1 MKNIYIVLSLL
12 FSILSFAQKQTRY
25 TLVDQQISQIPIRS
39 TYSTDAIADY
49 INAHFQ
55 TDDEKIRA
63 VFYWTASNINYDVD
77 KMVAL
82 NNKEALE
89 NNSTRILKSKK
100 GVCSDYT
107 KIFKEIA
114 NKVGIE
120 TETISGY
127 TKQNGTVDT
136 MSHAWSA
143 SKIDN
148 HWYVFDPTW
157 GSGYVNNGKFVNTFD
172 NQYFKV
178 NPSDII
184 ASHMP
189 YDYMWQFLNYPIS
202 NQEFYNG
209 STGVD
214 KSKKRFDFEAEISK
228 YYKSSEMEQLIGSS
242 ARIKKN
248 GVVNTMILNQ
258 LTYEK
263 SKIEYYKQ
271 VKTSDYFNTVVS
283 LYNEGVN
290 DLNKFI
296 KYRNKQFKPITSDKE
311 LKAMIDGPRNKL
323 RRCQE
328 MLNNFGSIDERNVSS
343 IKAIK
348 QSLEESIGQTEEHTA
363 FVNAYLSRS
372 KVVRETMFY
381 KINRL

>member
-1 MKNIYIVLSLL
+1 
-12 FSILSFAQKQTRY
+12 
-25 TLVDQQISQIPIRS
+25 
-39 TYSTDAIADY
+39 
-49 INAHFQ
+49 
-55 TDDEKIRA
+55 
-63 VFYWTASNINYDVD
+63 
-77 KMVAL
+77 
-82 NNKEALE
+82 
-89 NNSTRILKSKK
+89 
-100 GVCSDYT
+100 
-107 KIFKEIA
+107 
-114 NKVGIE
+114 
-120 TETISGY
+120 
-127 TKQNGTVDT
+127 
-136 MSHAWSA
+136 
-143 SKIDN
+143 
-148 HWYVFDPTW
+148 
-157 GSGYVNNGKFVNTFD
+157 
-172 NQYFKV
+172 
-178 NPSDII
+178 
-184 ASHMP
+184 
-189 YDYMWQFLNYPIS
+189 
-202 NQEFYNG
+202 
-209 STGVD
+209 
-214 KSKKRFDFEAEISK
+214 
-228 YYKSSEMEQLIGSS
+228 
-242 ARIKKN
+242 
-248 GVVNTMILNQ
+248 MILNQ